1 MTMRTLL
8 LRLPRWRIRSHHVHI
23 LPLGYFKNVTV
34 SHSVFLCQHMLTFLI
49 FVNGYTES
57 YNLDWIFRLFTMTTN
72 AAINTLGHPPPPND
86 DTVTNPTVNKQGSP
100 RASQWPKHFTYS
112 CVILDP

>member
-1 MTMRTLL
+1 
-8 LRLPRWRIRSHHVHI
+8 
-23 LPLGYFKNVTV
+23 
-34 SHSVFLCQHMLTFLI
+34 MLTFLI
-49 FVNGYTES
+49 LVNGYTES